1 MGDVV
6 SSLLDRLRNLVPKR
20 QETNVPGAFK
30 KYDENSDGIITPE
43 EFERQFKIENKR
55 EPGRGDWWDFLAK
68 DRNGDACV
76 SIDEFRST

>member
-6 SSLLDRLRNLVPKR
+6 SSLLGRLRNLMPRRHEDDVPEDFKR
-20 QETNVPGAFK
+20 
-30 KYDENSDGIITPE
+30 YDENSDGIITPE
-43 EFERQFKIENKR
+43 EFERQFKIENKK
-55 EPGRGDWWDFLAK
+55 EPGKGDWWDFLGK